1 MPVVSNRLTVTSIAL
16 FAGYAL
22 AGAAEKEPRFAPLPA
37 SSYAARQTNDKVTIA
52 AVPYITEEQVHS
64 AFGKLD
70 PNRYGILPILVVI
83 QNDSNQALRLDRL
96 EVEYITLS
104 RTHIS
109 PTPAKDVPYASGH
122 IRQPKIE
129 NSPLP
134 TGSPRVKRGKN
145 PLADGQIEVR
155 AFSARML
162 PPGEQASGFFYFQT
176 LNRYGSKVYLTG
188 IREAGTDKELF
199 YFEIPLSDGGSK

>member
-83 QNDSNQALRLDRL
+83 QNDSNQALRLDRI

-134 TGSPRVKRGKN
+134 TGSPRV
-145 PLADGQIEVR
+145 
-155 AFSARML
+155 
-162 PPGEQASGFFYFQT
+162 
-176 LNRYGSKVYLTG
+176 
-188 IREAGTDKELF
+188 
-199 YFEIPLSDGGSK
+199 